1 MQQMLYALTI
11 AVNKMEKWK
20 TSISRSDDKETIVR
34 GYELLDLIGNL
45 SFSEAVYLLLKG
57 ELPKENEAK
66 MLDAILVACIE
77 HGINPPS
84 ITSARASVSVGNPVN
99 AALAAGMLGFGE
111 FHGGAIEQCAK
122 MMQENVSNDPEVV
135 VRKFKEQGKRIPGYG
150 HAVYKDEDPR
160 ATRLFS
166 LAEDYNIAEKY
177 VEFSQGI
184 KDAINSVLGKNLCI
198 NIDGAIA
205 ALISEMGF
213 DWRIGKGL
221 FAIPRSVGML
231 AHIHE
236 EMVSEKP
243 YRRIT
248 DDQIEYTGPEKKK
261 LKR

>member
-1 MQQMLYALTI
+1 
-11 AVNKMEKWK
+11 MEKWK
-20 TSISRSDDKETIVR
+20 TSISRSDDRETLVR

-45 SFSEAVYLLLKG
+45 SFSEAVCLLLKG
-57 ELPKENEAK
+57 ELPKENESK

-84 ITSARASVSVGNPVN
+84 ITSARASVSAGNPVN

-122 MMQENVSNDPEVV
+122 MMQESVDRNPVDVV
-135 VRKFKEQGKRIPGYG
+135 KRFKEQGKRIPGYG

-160 ATRLFS
+160 TAKLFS
-166 LAEDYNIAEKY
+166 LASQYDIAGKH
-177 VEFSQGI
+177 VEFAHGI
-184 KDAINSVLGKNLCI
+184 RDAIDSVLGKTLCI

-236 EMVSEKP
+236 EMVNEKP
-243 YRRIT
+243 YRRL
-248 DDQIEYTGPEKKK
+248 DNDQIEYIGPGKRE
-261 LKR
+261 LKRK

>member
-1 MQQMLYALTI
+1 
-11 AVNKMEKWK
+11 MEKWK
-20 TSISRSDDKETIVR
+20 TSISRSDDHETLVR

-45 SFSEAVYLLLKG
+45 SFSEAIYLLLKG
-57 ELPKENEAK
+57 ELPNPSETK
-66 MLDAILVACIE
+66 MLDAILVSCIE

-99 AALAAGMLGFGE
+99 AALAAGMLSFGE

-122 MMQENVSNDPEVV
+122 MMQENVDSNPEDV

-160 ATRLFS
+160 TTKLFS
-166 LAEDYNIAEKY
+166 LASQYDIAGKY
-177 VEFSQGI
+177 VEFAQGI
-184 KDAINSVLGKNLCI
+184 KNAINSVLGKTLCV

-221 FAIPRSVGML
+221 FAISRSVGML

-236 EMVSEKP
+236 EMVNEKP

-248 DDQIEYTGPEKKK
+248 DDQIEYTGPSKKEFKKK
-261 LKR
+261 